1 MAAAA
6 VGDCEDRGGVVVAG
20 SEAVV
25 MDGDVTRRRQ
35 QLCVRWG
42 RRGGCEWFGLRRKK
56 ARWWFEGRRLDGGWG

>member
-25 MDGDVTRRRQ
+25 MDGDVTRRQQ
-35 QLCVRWG
+35 QLCVR
-42 RRGGCEWFGLRRKK
+42 ESGL
-56 ARWWFEGRRLDGGWG
+56 G